1 MAAHNRTSART
12 ARTLHL
18 QLQALELRRLGFG
31 YREIAAHLEIGR
43 TRAHQLVAAAMEDAK
58 AQVAESV
65 DVIKA
70 EEISRLD
77 GMLRGL
83 WPNARK
89 GGLGAVDRV
98 LKIMERRAK
107 LLGLDAPVRIAA
119 TNKDGDQDVDMP
131 RYIVPVPATME
142 LEDWVQKYGHKAL
155 Q

>member
-18 QLQALELRRLGFG
+18 QIQALELRRLGFG
-31 YREIAAHLEIGR
+31 YREIAAHLGIGR
-43 TRAHQLVAAAMEDAK
+43 TRAHQLVTHAMEESR
-58 AQVAESV
+58 AQVAEAV
-65 DVIKA
+65 DAIKA
-70 EEISRLD
+70 LEISRLD

-107 LLGLDAPVRIAA
+107 LLGLDAPVRISA
-119 TNKDGDQDVDMP
+119 TNKDGDQDADP
-131 RYIVPVPATME
+131 TRYIVPVPAGMA
-142 LEDWVQKYGHKAL
+142 LEEWVQEYGHKAL